1 MRGKTEDK
9 VVKAFR
15 SRLRVWMLV
24 GRWMV
29 GGTEVILLSEDS
41 RVSMLGK

>member
-1 MRGKTEDK
+1 M
-9 VVKAFR
+9 VVKALR
-15 SRLRVWMLV
+15 SRLRVWIVV

-29 GGTEVILLSEDS
+29 GGMEEILLSEDS